1 MSKNS
6 FKIIQA
12 NWKQDGDRIMM
23 IRKVV
28 FVEEQKVS
36 MDEEIDNLDEQC
48 WFALALN
55 NTGEAIGTG
64 RLLPTGK
71 IGRLAV
77 LKEYRNLGVGSK
89 LLNLLIDITKTQSVS
104 DVYLHGQTH
113 AKMFYNKHGFIE
125 EGEIFDEAGIPH
137 FKMRLNRQY

>member
-1 MSKNS
+1 MSNNS

-12 NWKQDGDRIMM
+12 NWEQDGDRIMM

-36 MDEEIDNLDEQC
+36 LDEEIDNLDEQC
-48 WFALALN
+48 RFVLAVN
-55 NTGEAIGTG
+55 DDGDAIGTG

-77 LKEYRNLGVGSK
+77 LKDFRKLGVGSE
-89 LLNLLIDITKTQSVS
+89 LLKSLIDIAKTQSIPNI
-104 DVYLHGQTH
+104 YLHGQTH
-113 AKMFYNKHGFIE
+113 AKIFYNKHGFIE